1 MNIMHLKYAIEVEK
15 AKSIN
20 KAAENLY
27 MGQPNLSRAIRE
39 LEESLGITIF
49 NRTSRGMT
57 ITPEGEE
64 FLVHAHSILEQ
75 VDAVEAI
82 YNARKTDRKVF
93 KISVPRASYI
103 SYALSMFSKELD
115 TDKSVEVY
123 YKETNSARTI
133 TNILQNDYKLG
144 IIRYQQAFEAYYENM
159 LQEKDLESK
168 LITEFS
174 YRLLVNRNSPLAQK
188 ERITPDDLSDYI
200 EIAHSDPYVPSLSYL
215 DVMKKELVDYTDKR
229 IYLFERASQF
239 ELMAENEM
247 TFMWVSPIQHSL
259 LKRYNLVEI
268 ECDFHNRVY
277 KDVLVYKRGY
287 TFSELDNLFIEMLTE
302 AKTGIMDK

>member
-1 MNIMHLKYAIEVEK
+1 MNILHLKYAIEVEK

-27 MGQPNLSRAIRE
+27 MGQPNLSRAIKE

-64 FLVHAHSILEQ
+64 FLVHAHNILKQ

-82 YNARKTDRKVF
+82 YNNRKNDRKVF

-103 SYALSMFSKELD
+103 SYALTEFSKNID
-115 TDKSVEVY
+115 TDKSIEIY
-123 YKETNSARTI
+123 YKETNSSRTI
-133 TNILQNDYKLG
+133 TNILQNGYKLG
-144 IIRYQQAFEAYYENM
+144 IIRYQQAFEAYFENM
-159 LQEKDLESK
+159 LSEKDLSSQ

-174 YRLLVNRNSPLAQK
+174 YRLLVNRNSPLAK
-188 ERITPDDLSDYI
+188 METIRPEDLSDYI
-200 EIAHSDPYVPSLSYL
+200 EIAHSDPYVPSLSYM

-239 ELMAENEM
+239 ELMAENPM
-247 TFMWVSPIQHSL
+247 TFMWVSPIQKSL
-259 LKRYNLVEI
+259 LERHNLVEI
-268 ECDFHNRVY
+268 HCDFHNRVY

-287 TFSELDNLFIEMLTE
+287 AFTELDNMFIEKLHN
-302 AKTGIMDK
+302 AKNEIMD

>member
-1 MNIMHLKYAIEVEK
+1 MNIMHLKYAVEVEK

-27 MGQPNLSRAIRE
+27 MGQPNLSRAIKE

-75 VDAVEAI
+75 VEAVESM
-82 YNARKTDRKVF
+82 YNTRKNDRKKFRV
-93 KISVPRASYI
+93 SVPRASYI
-103 SYALSMFSKELD
+103 SYALSLFSKALD
-115 TDKSVEVY
+115 TDGAVEVY

-133 TNILQNDYKLG
+133 TNVLQNDYKLG
-144 IIRYQQAFEAYYENM
+144 IIRYQQAFNAYFENM
-159 LQEKDLESK
+159 LEEKDLSSQ

-174 YRLLVNRNSPLAQK
+174 YRLLVNRNSTLAK
-188 ERITPDDLSDYI
+188 KDKITPEDLSDYI
-200 EIAHSDPYVPSLSYL
+200 EIAHSDPYVPSLSYM
-215 DVMKKELVDYTDKR
+215 DVMKKELSDYTDKR

-239 ELMAENEM
+239 ELMAENPM
-247 TFMWVSPIQHSL
+247 TFMWVSPIQKSL
-259 LKRYNLVEI
+259 LDRYGLTEI
-268 ECDFHNRVY
+268 QCDFHNRVY
-277 KDVLVYKRGY
+277 KDVLIYKRGY
-287 TFSELDNLFIEMLTE
+287 SFTQLDNMFIEKLGE
-302 AKTGIMDK
+302 ARAEIMR